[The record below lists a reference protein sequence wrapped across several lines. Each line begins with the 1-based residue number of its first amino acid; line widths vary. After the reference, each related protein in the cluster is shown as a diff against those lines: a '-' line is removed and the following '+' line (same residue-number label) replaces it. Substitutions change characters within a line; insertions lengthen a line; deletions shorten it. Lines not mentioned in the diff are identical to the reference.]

1 MLCGETQRTILQRL
15 MLFKMDSTE
24 SNVVPDGLTIKFLV
38 KLKAFQK
45 TYAAFVVD
53 GITMYFSIATL
64 SAKQN

>member
-1 MLCGETQRTILQRL
+1 